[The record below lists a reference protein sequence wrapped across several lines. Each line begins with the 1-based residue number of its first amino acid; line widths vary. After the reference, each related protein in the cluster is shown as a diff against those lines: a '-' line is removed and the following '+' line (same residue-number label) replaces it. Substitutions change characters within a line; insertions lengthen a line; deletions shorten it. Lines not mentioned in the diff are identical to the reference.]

1 VDLLRLSLARQTISR
16 GFEPLKRLSST
27 AMLFWVSR
35 CLLSF
40 SFLVSPE
47 MMLRQINWPEDHV
60 WGELLADIIGE
71 PLLSSPLGLWV
82 LVVLKTI
89 WRLSLE
95 DDST

>member
-1 VDLLRLSLARQTISR
+1 
-16 GFEPLKRLSST
+16 
-27 AMLFWVSR
+27 
-35 CLLSF
+35 
-40 SFLVSPE
+40 